1 MAVTTSSS
9 LPAPVQQ
16 SFNLKLLSVPV
27 PNMIHK
33 IPAMEEMMPRNG
45 GTTMRFRRYNP
56 LNTAL
61 VPLGNSGVTPPSTNL
76 TALDIDAKI
85 DWYGQW
91 VEINEQVVLQN
102 QESVLNQAA
111 LRLGVSLRQTEDELV
126 RNMLASTAS
135 QINCQNGGGADNPT
149 PISVADIS
157 RMTTLLL
164 SNNGYMFTSTIEGA
178 DKFGTAPVRNA
189 YLALCNTALTSDLNN
204 LGGSFIPQSAYP
216 SQQYVLES
224 EWGAVNNMRFLVS
237 SIGSVSANASALGRN
252 VYNIICAAKEAYA
265 CIKQDGASAQFIYRP
280 AYLSGPLAQNVTV
293 GWKMAEVPRI
303 LNDAWVGNL
312 RCTLSA

>member
-56 LNTAL
+56 LTTAL
-61 VPLGNSGVTPPSTNL
+61 VPLGNSGVTPPSVNL

-135 QINCQNGGGADNPT
+135 QINCINGTNGDNPT
-149 PISVADIS
+149 NITLPDIS
-157 RMTTLLL
+157 RMTALLL
-164 SNNGYMFTSTIEGA
+164 SNNGYMFTSSIEGE

-189 YLALCNTALTSDLNN
+189 YIALTSTALTNN
-204 LGGSFIPQSAYP
+204 LNQVQNFIPQSNYP
-216 SQQYVLES
+216 SQQRVLES
-224 EWGAVNNMRFLVS
+224 EWGAVNNVRFLVS
-237 SIGSVSANASALGRN
+237 SIGSVTLNASALGAN
-252 VYNIICAAKEAYA
+252 VYNVITCAKEAYA
-265 CIKQDGASAQFIYRP
+265 CIRQDGASAQFIYRP

-303 LNDAWVGNL
+303 LNDAWLGNL
-312 RCTLSA
+312 RCTLL

>member
-1 MAVTTSSS
+1 MLHNKINFVQAERLNPEES
-9 LPAPVQQ
+9 LMW
-16 SFNLKLLSVPV
+16 LSDSPTQIEISGGR
-27 PNMIHK
+27 NNK
-33 IPAMEEMMPRNG
+33 TPRLEIG
-45 GTTMRFRRYNP
+45 HRDFGSV
-56 LNTAL
+56 LS
-61 VPLGNSGVTPPSTNL
+61 NSG
-76 TALDIDAKI
+76 
-85 DWYGQW
+85 
-91 VEINEQVVLQN
+91 VLQN

-135 QINCQNGGGADNPT
+135 QINCQDGNNGDNPT
-149 PISVADIS
+149 NLSLPDIS
-157 RMTTLLL
+157 RMTSLLL
-164 SNNGYMFTSTIEGA
+164 SNNGYMFTSSIEGQ
-178 DKFGTAPVRNA
+178 DKYGTSPVRNA
-189 YLALCNTALTSDLNN
+189 YLALTNTALTPDLNSIQ
-204 LGGSFIPQSAYP
+204 GFISQSNYP

-224 EWGAVNNMRFLVS
+224 EWGSINNMRFLVS
-237 SIGSVSANASALGRN
+237 SIGSVSPNASADGAS

-312 RCTLSA
+312 RCTLS

>member
-1 MAVTTSSS
+1 MAITTSSS

-33 IPAMEEMMPRNG
+33 IPAMEELMPRNG

-56 LNTAL
+56 LDVAL
-61 VPLGNSGVTPPSTNL
+61 VPIGNSGVTPPSTNL
-76 TALDIDAKI
+76 TALDIDANI

-135 QINCQNGGGADNPT
+135 QINCQEGHNGDNPT
-149 PISVADIS
+149 EITLEDIS
-157 RMTTLLL
+157 RMTALLL
-164 SNNGYMFTSTIEGA
+164 SNNGYMFTSSIEGE

-189 YLALCNTALTSDLNN
+189 YLALTNTALTSDLNQVQN
-204 LGGSFIPQSAYP
+204 FIPQSNYP
-216 SQQYVLES
+216 SQQRVLES
-224 EWGAVNNMRFLVS
+224 EWGSVNNMRFLVS
-237 SIGSVSANASALGRN
+237 SIGSTSPNASALGATVFN
-252 VYNIICAAKEAYA
+252 VICAAKEAYA

-303 LNDAWVGNL
+303 LNDSWVGNL
-312 RCTLSA
+312 RCTLS